1 MILWH
6 PFCKTT
12 LEDLNV
18 ARGSI
23 CHWRKPRRRWLF
35 FCIWKMALLI
45 QDERKWQAKYSTWH
59 LSSSPPHTPLFGSC
73 SCVKREF
80 GSRVLVA
87 QSSSL
92 AKSFNTGLTRDFRS
106 IASWLSVGLCC
117 SAFHHDFQL
126 MIFIKA
132 FISSNITKESV
143 KNHLLAKR
151 SRPLVFLYQVFAL
164 ISHEREK
171 TKDLPTR
178 VIMKKG
184 KGGPWKV

>member
-1 MILWH
+1 MTVFL
-6 PFCKTT
+6 
-12 LEDLNV
+12 
-18 ARGSI
+18 
-23 CHWRKPRRRWLF
+23 
-35 FCIWKMALLI
+35 
-45 QDERKWQAKYSTWH
+45 H
-59 LSSSPPHTPLFGSC
+59 LKNGAFNSGREKVTSQIFNLTFEQHRAHHTPLFGSC

-184 KGGPWKV
+184 TGGPWKV